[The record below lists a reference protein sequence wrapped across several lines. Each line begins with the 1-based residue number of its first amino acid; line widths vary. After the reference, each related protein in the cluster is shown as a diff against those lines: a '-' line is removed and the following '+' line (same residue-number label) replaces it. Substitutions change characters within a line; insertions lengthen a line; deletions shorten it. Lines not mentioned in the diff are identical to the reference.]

1 MHLHAHT
8 RTHVCARAHTDLLTY
23 LSLTAH
29 ALQIS
34 QDYQVPYRNLPTEDT
49 YGKPEL
55 KDTRVDVDSEIAA
68 HLSACY
74 GDNVDRVL
82 SIAQENNLGKRL
94 VPNHPV
100 LEAEVMYTC
109 RVSGGTQAI

>member
-1 MHLHAHT
+1 M
-8 RTHVCARAHTDLLTY
+8 RNGILLTTF
-23 LSLTAH
+23 LCFFTC
-29 ALQIS
+29 LQIS

-55 KDTRVDVDSEIAA
+55 KDTRVDVDTEIAA

-100 LEAEVMYTC
+100 LEAEVLYTC
-109 RVSGGTQAI
+109 RVSIKSVRRQAQ